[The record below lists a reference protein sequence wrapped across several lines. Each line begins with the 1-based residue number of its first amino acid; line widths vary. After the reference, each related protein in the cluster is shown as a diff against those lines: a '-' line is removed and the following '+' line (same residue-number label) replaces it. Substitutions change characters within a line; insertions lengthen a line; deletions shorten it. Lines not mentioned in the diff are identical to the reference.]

1 MRFMAGC
8 SADSPCAVQ
17 QLCKRDSGVIGGE
30 VMKALTRYC
39 DHGEF
44 GGYHYIDMPAPE
56 CGPDD
61 VIVRLKAAAI
71 CGADMKHWYADLEGK
86 NTSETLNSIRG
97 HEFAGVIV
105 KVGENVTDWKVGQ
118 RVVSDNAG
126 KACGKCP
133 ACERGDFML

>member
-1 MRFMAGC
+1 
-8 SADSPCAVQ
+8 
-17 QLCKRDSGVIGGE
+17 
-30 VMKALTRYC
+30 MKALTRYC
-39 DHGEF
+39 DNGEF
-44 GGYHYIDMPAPE
+44 GGYHYIDMPVPE

-61 VIVRLKAAAI
+61 VIIRLKAAAI

-86 NTSETLNSIRG
+86 NTSKTLNSIRG

-133 ACERGDFML
+133 ACERGDFMLCEH